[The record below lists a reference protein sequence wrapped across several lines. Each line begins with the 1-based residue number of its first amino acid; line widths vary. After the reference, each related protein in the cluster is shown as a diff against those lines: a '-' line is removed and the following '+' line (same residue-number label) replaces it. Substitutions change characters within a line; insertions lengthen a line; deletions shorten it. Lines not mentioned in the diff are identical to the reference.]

1 MFKFSAVALG
11 GYLLVAGGAGLI
23 GTAGYTFWNAE
34 RAQAGLMQRFDQE
47 AAKYK
52 TTKVATA
59 KSGAGEA
66 KPSAAPAPFVPPAK
80 GQVLAKLTAPSIGLR
95 TVVLE
100 GDSDS
105 VLAQGPGHML
115 GTAYPGQ
122 PNNMIVAAHNV
133 LYFEH
138 IDGLHPGDPIYVT
151 LPNGQSYTYR
161 VSGHKIIS
169 VDGSIPIRPMPPS
182 LTLVSCYPLNGSILH
197 PPWRYLVTAR
207 LQGSRSVG

>member
-1 MFKFSAVALG
+1 MLKFSAVALG

-34 RAQAGLMQRFDQE
+34 RSQAGLLQQFTQE
-47 AAKYK
+47 QKRYKAAVV
-52 TTKVATA
+52 TTKPGGGKGTP
-59 KSGAGEA
+59 
-66 KPSAAPAPFVPPAK
+66 PSAAAPFVPPAP
-80 GQVLAKLTAPSIGLR
+80 GQALAELTAPSIGLR

-105 VLAQGPGHML
+105 ILAKGPGHML

-122 PNNMIVAAHNV
+122 SNNMIVAAHNV

-151 LPNGQSYTYR
+151 LPNGKRYTYR
-161 VSGHKIIS
+161 VSTHKIIS
-169 VDGSIPIRPMPPS
+169 INGSIPIRPMPPS
-182 LTLVSCYPLNGSILH
+182 LTLVSCFPLNGSILH

-207 LQGSRSVG
+207 LEVGQSAG